1 MNTPAPAAPAR
12 TLAAISAPVAFALV
26 ALALATPSTA
36 QQAGDMTLGLGLG
49 FVQPKDDNGTVA
61 GGATTIDG
69 NARPTITFEYFI
81 RDNIGLEVLAA
92 LPFKHDIKIGGAK
105 VGTTKH
111 LPPTVSVNYHFPTG
125 GALKPFVGVGVN
137 YTTFFEDRS
146 PLGDLK
152 IDNSWGL
159 AAHAG
164 IDYALSDK
172 GALRMDLRYI
182 DIDSDVKLNGVKVGR
197 VEVDPLVAGVAYVMK
212 F

>member
-1 MNTPAPAAPAR
+1 MK
-12 TLAAISAPVAFALV
+12 TL
-26 ALALATPSTA
+26 ALALISAAALTTPALA
-36 QQAGDMTLGLGLG
+36 QSAGDMTLGLGLG
-49 FVQPKDDNGTVA
+49 FVQPKDDNGIVA
-61 GGATTIDG
+61 GGTTEIG
-69 NARPTITFEYFI
+69 SNTRPTITFEYFI

-125 GALKPFVGVGVN
+125 GALKPFIGAGIN

-159 AAHAG
+159 AAHLG
-164 IDYALSDK
+164 VDYAISEK
-172 GALRMDLRYI
+172 GALRMDLRYL
-182 DIDSDVKLNGVKVGR
+182 DIDSDVQLNGAKVGR